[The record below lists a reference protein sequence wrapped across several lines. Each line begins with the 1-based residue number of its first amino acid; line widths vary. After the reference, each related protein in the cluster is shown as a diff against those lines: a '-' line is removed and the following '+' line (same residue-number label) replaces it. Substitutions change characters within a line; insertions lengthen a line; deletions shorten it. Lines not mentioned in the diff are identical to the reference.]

1 MEVEGGRRG
10 GEPWVDISHRKITI
24 WCMTLLQTRVDDK
37 IARRFEKAARERGET
52 TYSFLQKVVG
62 EAAAAPDPTTWDNHW
77 KDLQREGSLHFES
90 VHRTPAGGG
99 KPRAGQ
105 DP

>member
-1 MEVEGGRRG
+1 
-10 GEPWVDISHRKITI
+10 
-24 WCMTLLQTRVDDK
+24 MTLLQTRVDDK

-77 KDLQREGSLHFES
+77 EKMKSLNLKPARKTVAELREE
-90 VHRTPAGGG
+90 AGE
-99 KPRAGQ
+99 R
-105 DP
+105 